1 MFEIN
6 DAPVFCTQI
15 QEDNPSD
22 AIATVKDAIRRGTD
36 VVGLQMEVLEPKYRT
51 EDAIRSIIAAA
62 GAIPVYLTDYKRFDK
77 WDSFSWEEKRKELL
91 MGAACGASLI
101 DIPGNMFS
109 KDAFELTYDKD
120 AIAMQKEFIAQ
131 IHEAKRKVLISSHIF
146 QFTKQEEAI
155 KIALEQ
161 QSRGADVIKIVTAC
175 NTDEELIQT
184 LETVRVL
191 KATLQKPFIFVSSGE
206 KGRYQ
211 RLIGP
216 HLGSCVWLCAPK
228 YGKYDTVAQPLL
240 ENAILANKLFLN

>member
-1 MFEIN
+1 MFEKN
-6 DAPVFCTQI
+6 DAPVFCTQV
-15 QEDNPSD
+15 QEEDPTD

-36 VVGLQMEVLEPKYRT
+36 VIGLQMETLAPPYRT
-51 EDAIRSIIAAA
+51 EDAIRSIVAAA
-62 GAIPVYLTDYKRFDK
+62 GAVPVYLTDYRRFDK
-77 WDSFSWEEKRKELL
+77 WGSFSWAEKRKELL

-109 KDAFELTYDKD
+109 EDAFELTFEED
-120 AIAMQKEFIAQ
+120 AVARQKELIAQ
-131 IHEAKRKVLISSHIF
+131 IHEADRKVLISSHVL
-146 QFTKQEEAI
+146 QFANREEVL

-184 LETVRVL
+184 LETTRVL
-191 KATLQKPFIFVSSGE
+191 KATLQKPFILVSSGE
-206 KGRYQ
+206 KGKYQ

-228 YGKYDTVAQPLL
+228 YGKHDTIAQPLL
-240 ENAILANKLFLN
+240 ETALQAKELF